1 MNYCKVII
9 AGRIAKDLELKN
21 TTSGNAVINFPVAV
35 ARISKDKNS
44 STDFFEV
51 VAWNKTA
58 EFISKYFKKGA
69 GILVEGVLQTRAFTG
84 SKGNN
89 RKVVEI
95 IADKVEFADNKATT
109 EPTEPTTDGNSYE
122 DDDNLPF

>member
-1 MNYCKVII
+1 MNYNKVII

-44 STDFFEV
+44 STDFFDV

-69 GILVEGVLQTRAFTG
+69 GILVEGVLQTRAFTD

-89 RKVVEI
+89 RKVTEI
-95 IADKVEFADNKATT
+95 IADKVEFADNKAPA